1 VKDEKLMEFYDEET
15 RKVVEILKRANPE
28 KIIRFGSSVW
38 GTLTEDSDIDLCV
51 LKHLEDSSVREK
63 QRLRRLLSQY
73 EYAYPVDIELH
84 VYSSE
89 EYEERLRRGNLFLK
103 EIERGEVVYARR

>member
-1 VKDEKLMEFYDEET
+1 
-15 RKVVEILKRANPE
+15 
-28 KIIRFGSSVW
+28 
-38 GTLTEDSDIDLCV
+38 
-51 LKHLEDSSVREK
+51 
-63 QRLRRLLSQY
+63 
-73 EYAYPVDIELH
+73 VDIELH